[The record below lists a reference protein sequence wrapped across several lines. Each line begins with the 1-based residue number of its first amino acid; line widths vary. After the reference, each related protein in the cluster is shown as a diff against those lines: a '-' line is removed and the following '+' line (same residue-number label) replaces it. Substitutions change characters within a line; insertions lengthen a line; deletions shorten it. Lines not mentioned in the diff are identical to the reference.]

1 MLSDKIIFMNVF
13 ELIKSRYSVR
23 KYKKKDIP
31 NADLDKILET
41 ARMAPSAHNSQ
52 NYKIVVVKDQEKKD
66 LLAQITK
73 MSFIAQAPVI
83 LVGIAL
89 DPSSEYW
96 PVDMA
101 IFFDHVSLAA
111 VELGLG
117 TCWVGSI
124 KDEIKIRKII
134 DAPQSSKAMIVMPLG
149 YPDHKALPKTRKSF
163 EQLYSFEKF

>member
-1 MLSDKIIFMNVF
+1 MDVL

-23 KYKKKDIP
+23 KYKSKSI
-31 NADLDKILET
+31 ADAELNKILEA

-52 NYKIVVVKDQEKKD
+52 NYKIVVVGNQKKKD

-73 MSFIAQAPVI
+73 MPFVAQAPIV

-101 IFFDHVSLAA
+101 IFFDHISLSA

-117 TCWVGSI
+117 SCWIGSV
-124 KDEIKIRKII
+124 KDEAKIR
-134 DAPQSSKAMIVMPLG
+134 DVVSAPQNSKAMIVMPLG
-149 YPDHKALPKTRKSF
+149 YPDHSPLPKTRKSF
-163 EQLYSFEKF
+163 KQLYSFEKF